1 MKTKSRNLLI
11 SVLIV
16 FAMLFTV
23 FAISPLTASARAYPD
38 PTKIPAETIYVGGV
52 ALNAGQYVKNGETTA
67 TTGEPAEDASGF
79 AWYTEDGTLVLVD
92 YTYQGKGYEYS
103 SGNYALIYSTGM
115 LYVTGG
121 GVNTL
126 KQTQSYNMG
135 IYSVGSLTIAPMG
148 TVNVKDYEGKIVV
161 LNFWGTWCGP
171 CVGELPEFDELATEY
186 DGSVVFIAVHSVQ
199 QSDEAPEFIDSNY
212 PDSKIKFAYDTP
224 INSAIGA
231 YFNVF
236 GAKGYPTTLVL
247 DKNGVITYK
256 HTGQISGDILESEI
270 TKAIG

>member
-1 MKTKSRNLLI
+1 MKAIINKLIAILLLLVI
-11 SVLIV
+11 GCMSVTSCNDGSNANDGGEGGNTEGDAENNNGGENDEAGKENEGGEYEAPIIGSSVGNKVIPMDLSLI
-16 FAMLFTV
+16 
-23 FAISPLTASARAYPD
+23 
-38 PTKIPAETIYVGGV
+38 
-52 ALNAGQYVKNGETTA
+52 NGE
-67 TTGEPAEDASGF
+67 
-79 AWYTEDGTLVLVD
+79 
-92 YTYQGKGYEYS
+92 
-103 SGNYALIYSTGM
+103 
-115 LYVTGG
+115 
-121 GVNTL
+121 
-126 KQTQSYNMG
+126 
-135 IYSVGSLTIAPMG
+135 G

-199 QSDEAPEFIDSNY
+199 QSNKAPEFIDSNY
-212 PDSKIKFAYDTP
+212 PESKIKFAYDTP